1 MTYRVHIYYYPI
13 RNVLLNVSTV
23 VSLHIVLRNIP
34 DFVKYYLVLRTT
46 ARNRNEIV

>member
-1 MTYRVHIYYYPI
+1 MMYHVHIYYCPI
-13 RNVLLNVSTV
+13 RTVLLDVSTV

-46 ARNRNEIV
+46 ARNRNKIV